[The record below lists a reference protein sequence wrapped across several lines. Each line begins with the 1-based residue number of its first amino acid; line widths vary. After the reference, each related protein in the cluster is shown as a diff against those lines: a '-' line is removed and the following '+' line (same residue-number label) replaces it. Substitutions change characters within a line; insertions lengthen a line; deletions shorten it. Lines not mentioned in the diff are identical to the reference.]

1 MLMKEADHCKANEVG
16 IACRHLNQEGDKMA
30 DVDLES
36 MSFDELKAHAKEVEK
51 AIKTFEARK
60 LNEARAELEA
70 KARELGV
77 SLEAVMGGG
86 KGSKKTVSPAKYQ
99 HPENASLTWTG
110 RGRTPKWVVEH
121 EAQGGSRGDL
131 LIK

>member
-1 MLMKEADHCKANEVG
+1 MTD
-16 IACRHLNQEGDKMA
+16 I
-30 DVDLES
+30 DLES
-36 MSFDELKAHAKEVEK
+36 MSFEELKAHAKDVDK
-51 AIKTFEARK
+51 AIKTYEARRLK
-60 LNEARAELEA
+60 EARAELEA

-86 KGSKKTVSPAKYQ
+86 KGLKKTVAPAKYQ
-99 HPENASLTWTG
+99 HPENAALTWTG

-121 EAQGGSRGDL
+121 EAQGGSRDGL